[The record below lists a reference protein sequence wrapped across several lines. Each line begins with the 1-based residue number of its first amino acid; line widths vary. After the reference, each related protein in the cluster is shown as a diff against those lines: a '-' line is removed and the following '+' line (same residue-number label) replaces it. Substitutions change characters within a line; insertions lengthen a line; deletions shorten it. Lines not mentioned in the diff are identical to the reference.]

1 MPIIA
6 PSTTRAIHTLGKRQ
20 FTALRM
26 KSMVALPTILST
38 KLFNSRLLSVKL
50 SMTSKFNRNPTK
62 LVLRMM
68 PQISVPSRN
77 GRIPMS
83 DTSRLLI
90 VSSNRRVLSSSIL
103 GSHRNGRG
111 IDFTHVGETVSLGLS
126 RYQWRFTVM
135 VGCSFSLEL
144 ELAGL

>member
-1 MPIIA
+1 MDKDF
-6 PSTTRAIHTLGKRQ
+6 TRRGVLLAGG
-20 FTALRM
+20 A
-26 KSMVALPTILST
+26 T

-68 PQISVPSRN
+68 PQISAPSRN

-111 IDFTHVGETVSLGLS
+111 IDFTHVGETISLGLCTIPMAF
-126 RYQWRFTVM
+126 YGNGWVFI
-135 VGCSFSLEL
+135 F
-144 ELAGL
+144 AGA